1 MRQLSRYT
9 GRTVLGAVAVVLLV
23 LLALDAIAALIDGLR
38 DLRNAFD
45 FPELL
50 LYVFVTMPARI
61 YDSLP
66 FAVLIGALV
75 GLGSLAGSSELV
87 VMRTAGVSLLRI
99 AGFAARP
106 VLLLIVVGGLLG
118 EFVVPVSGQW
128 AESRKMALLGE
139 KETFS
144 ARSGVWN
151 REGDEFIHFNAI
163 YPGGHLAGVARYRFD
178 ADYRL
183 REASFAAR
191 ANFRGD
197 HWVEEDGVITRLND
211 TATETDRF
219 ATRRWDTDL
228 SPDLLTLTMMAP
240 DALPMRRLGSYADY
254 LERQGLQAGAYQL
267 AYWSKVLQPAVI
279 FSLLLVAV
287 SFVFG
292 PLRESTTGFRVFS
305 GVLVGV
311 VFQTSLKLLGPSS
324 LVFGFPPF
332 WAVMAPVLVCL
343 AVGLVL
349 LRRAA

>member
-1 MRQLSRYT
+1 MQQLSRYT
-9 GRTVLGAVAVVLLV
+9 GRTVLGAIAVALLV
-23 LLALDAIAALIDGLR
+23 LLALNAIAALVEGLR
-38 DLRNAFD
+38 DLQHNFD

-50 LYVFVTMPARI
+50 IYVFATMPARS

-66 FAVLIGALV
+66 FSVLIGAIV
-75 GLGSLAGSSELV
+75 GLGSLAGNSELV
-87 VMRTAGVSLLRI
+87 VMRSAGVSLLRI
-99 AGFAARP
+99 AWFAARP
-106 VLLLIVVGGLLG
+106 VLLVILAGSLVG
-118 EFVVPVSGQW
+118 EFVVPKADQW
-128 AESRKMALLGE
+128 AESRKMALRGDQ
-139 KETFS
+139 ETFS

-151 REGDEFIHFNAI
+151 REGDEFMHFNAI
-163 YPGGHLAGVARYRFD
+163 YPGGRLAGVARYRFD
-178 ADYRL
+178 AQRRL

-191 ANFRGD
+191 ARYLDD
-197 HWVEEDGVITRLND
+197 HWVEEDGVITRLGD
-211 TATETDRF
+211 TAIETDHF
-219 ATRRWDTDL
+219 ASRRWDSDL
-228 SPDLLTLTMMAP
+228 SPDLLTLTLMAP
-240 DALPMRRLGSYADY
+240 EALPVRQLGSYADY

-267 AYWSKVLQPAVI
+267 AFWSKVLQPAII

-324 LVFGFPPF
+324 LVFGFSPL
-332 WAVMAPVLVCL
+332 WAVLAPVLACL